1 MGNSPEVGVGGQA
14 PHIDMEAV
22 PTLRAAFLQAWQVG
36 ASGGGRAVG
45 SPAQSCSETEEGG
58 GGGAGAD
65 VGAHLFLIPSED
77 RLTVTLR
84 EVLYF
89 PRLTKKCQ
97 WWRGYSGKVALGP
110 SGPGLAGTGL
120 ACPLAGPF
128 LLSRWGRGLGWDPRV
143 RVVRWVQWGLLPLC
157 SAPARAECWSPRIM
171 A

>member
-89 PRLTKKCQ
+89 PRLTKMPVVAWVFGQGGPGAVWPWARRHWPCLP
-97 WWRGYSGKVALGP
+97 SGWPLPPVQVGQ
-110 SGPGLAGTGL
+110 GPGLGSQGQGGQMGAV
-120 ACPLAGPF
+120 GPP
-128 LLSRWGRGLGWDPRV
+128 SPV
-143 RVVRWVQWGLLPLC
+143 LC
-157 SAPARAECWSPRIM
+157 SSPG
-171 A
+171 